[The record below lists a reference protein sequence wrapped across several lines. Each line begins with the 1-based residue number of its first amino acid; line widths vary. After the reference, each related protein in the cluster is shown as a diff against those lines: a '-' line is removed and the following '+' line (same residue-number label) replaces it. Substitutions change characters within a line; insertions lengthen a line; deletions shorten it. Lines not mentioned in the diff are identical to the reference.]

1 MVNKGPFLKMVIK
14 IYELSYEKDNKHND
28 KGHPNIMHCKVL
40 SESNSS
46 DLINVGLIVCLY
58 KIIFKIFKIF
68 LKRFPK
74 TTSKLRRQ
82 SWTIFGF

>member
-1 MVNKGPFLKMVIK
+1 MVNKGPFLKMVIE
-14 IYELSYEKDNKHND
+14 IYELSYEKNNKHND

-58 KIIFKIFKIF
+58 KIDFNF

>member
-1 MVNKGPFLKMVIK
+1 MVNKGPFLKMVIE
-14 IYELSYEKDNKHND
+14 IYELSYEKDNKHKD

-58 KIIFKIFKIF
+58 KIDFNFF
-68 LKRFPK
+68 LKRSPK